1 MKKSLI
7 ALAVLAASGT
17 AFAQSTVTLSGII
30 KGGVAQ
36 TKYSGSATP
45 ASNGSAT
52 GLQDGSSR
60 FILSGTEDLGGGL
73 KANFQLDTRLRLD
86 DNGGTPNAAATP
98 TTVLNGSQ
106 LAGGNSF
113 LGLSGGFGNIQLGKL
128 DTHYC
133 MGSDSHGVRATALTA
148 SSCALLGFVNGSS
161 GAAAVATGS
170 RSTNSVRYTAP
181 AMGGL
186 TLQGTYSF
194 APGGSEG
201 AVGPTSGG
209 NSSHIQGVYV
219 AGPLTVGAS
228 MYQSKGEDQT
238 ATVARTGQKASTFMA
253 NYNLGVATIGLTY
266 DTSARRDAA
275 ASAGFIDTERT
286 TTSIPVT
293 VPMGAGTAL
302 FTYSKAGNTKTAGV
316 TNANTGATLLA
327 VGYDHALS
335 KRTTL
340 GISYAKLDNKSA
352 ASYALYTQSALGGTP
367 GNGVGTDA
375 AQFYLG
381 LRHTF

>member
-17 AFAQSTVTLSGII
+17 SFAQSTVTLSGII

-45 ASNGSAT
+45 ASNGSAS

-60 FILSGTEDLGGGL
+60 FIISGSEDLGGGL
-73 KANFQLDTRLRLD
+73 KANFQLDTRIRLD
-86 DNGGTPNAAATP
+86 DNGGAP
-98 TTVLNGSQ
+98 TSSP

-113 LGLSGGFGNIQLGKL
+113 LGLSGGFGNVQLGKL

-133 MGSDSHGVRATALTA
+133 LGSDSHGVRATALTA

-170 RSTNSVRYTAP
+170 RSQNTVRYTAP

-186 TLQGTYSF
+186 TLQGNYSF
-194 APGGSEG
+194 APAGSEG

-228 MYQSKGEDQT
+228 MYQAKGEDQT

-275 ASAGFIDTERT
+275 ANAGFVDTERT
-286 TTSIPVT
+286 VTSIPVT

-302 FTYSKAGNTKTAGV
+302 FTYSKAGNSKTGGV
-316 TNANTGATLLA
+316 TNVNTGATLLA

>member
-17 AFAQSTVTLSGII
+17 AFAQSTVTLSGIV

-36 TKYSGSATP
+36 SKYSGSTTA
-45 ASNGSAT
+45 ANNGSAT

-60 FILSGTEDLGGGL
+60 FILSGSEDLGGGL
-73 KANFQLDTRLRLD
+73 KANFQVDTRYRLD
-86 DNGGTPNAAATP
+86 DNGAAP
-98 TTVLNGSQ
+98 TSSP
-106 LAGGNSF
+106 LAGGNTF
-113 LGLSGGFGNIQLGKL
+113 VGVSGDFGNVQMGKL

-148 SSCALLGFVNGSS
+148 SSCALLGFVNGSG
-161 GAAAVATGS
+161 GAAAVAVGS

-194 APGGSEG
+194 APFGSEG
-201 AVGPTSGG
+201 AVGKTSGG
-209 NSSHIQGVYV
+209 NSSHIQGVYA

-228 MYQSKGEDQT
+228 MYQAKGEDQT
-238 ATVARTGQKASTFMA
+238 TTAARTGQKASTIMA

-266 DTSARRDAA
+266 DTSAQRAAA

-293 VPMGAGTAL
+293 VPMGAGTVL

-316 TNANTGATLLA
+316 TNADTGATLLA

-340 GISYAKLDNKSA
+340 GLSYAKLDNKSA
-352 ASYALYTQSALGGTP
+352 AGYALYTQSALGGTP
-367 GNGVGTDA
+367 GNAVGTDA
-375 AQFYLG
+375 GQFYLG